1 MLRATDIGGSTGAKG
16 WFTTEHEHYPTGDP
30 LPAGQSDQIRE
41 FAQGS
46 RPGNRYVRM
55 IRSSELPA
63 SLANRV
69 LVAPPTTP
77 STTPGR
83 LYHQVKHLLFG
94 KPLPTAAEAHER
106 LSKIKALAIL
116 SSDALSSVAYATE
129 EMMRVLVLAGLA
141 AISFT
146 LPLSLAVLVVLVTV
160 VISYEQVIKGYPGG
174 GGSYAVASE
183 NLGQLPGLTAA
194 AALLI
199 DYTLTVAVSIAAG
212 IAALTSAFPTLYPYR
227 VELAVGAIVLLTIGN
242 LRGIREAGNIFAAP
256 TYLFVI
262 SLLGLIGIGLWQYLT
277 GSLPTFAPPP
287 SWVAAEQGVQALTLI
302 LILRAFSSGLTALTG
317 TEAISNSVPTFK
329 RPEIRNA
336 RITLASMGVL
346 LGIMFLGISFLTR
359 QMMIIPDPSEEQ
371 TVLSMIARLL
381 VGESWY
387 FYLVQFATMLILVLA
402 ANTSYTGF
410 PRLAAIL
417 AQDRYF
423 PHQFMFRGERLAF
436 NTGIL
441 VLAILAGVLEVIFRG
456 SVTALIPLYAVGVFT
471 AFTLAQTGMVVHWW
485 RSRERGW
492 RHSMVINGAGAIMTG
507 VATIIIAVSK
517 FLTGAWIVL
526 VLVPLIV
533 WQLRKIHRHYE
544 RVATQLRLSP
554 EQIRHWPRPVDDAGI
569 TPVIIPVD
577 RLNQASLHALAYAGR
592 ISNDV
597 SAVHISTFEADADA
611 IRRQWDEA
619 GIHIPLTII
628 ESPYREM
635 IGPLVDY
642 IEQQHVEK
650 GCKTLTV
657 VVPEFVPAHLYELP
671 LHMQTAWLLRTTLW
685 THPGIVVTSV
695 PYHLRT

>member
-1 MLRATDIGGSTGAKG
+1 MSARG
-16 WFTTEHEHYPTGDP
+16 WFATEHEQYSAGDS
-30 LPAGQSDQIRE
+30 LPAGQPVDQIRE
-41 FAQGS
+41 VAQGR
-46 RPGNRYVRM
+46 RPGNRYVR
-55 IRSSELPA
+55 IVRSSELPT
-63 SLANRV
+63 SPANRV
-69 LVAPPTTP
+69 VIAPPTIP
-77 STTPGR
+77 STMPGR
-83 LYHQVKHLLFG
+83 LYHQVQHLLFG
-94 KPLPTAAEAHER
+94 PPLPTAAEAHER
-106 LSKIKALAIL
+106 LGKVKALAIL

-129 EMMRVLVLAGLA
+129 EMMRVLVLAGLVA
-141 AISFT
+141 LSFT

-160 VISYEQVIKGYPGG
+160 VISYEQVIRGYPGG

-183 NLGQLPGLTAA
+183 NLGELPGLIAA

-212 IAALTSAFPTLYPYR
+212 MAALTSAFPSLYPYR
-227 VELAVGAIVLLTIGN
+227 VELALLAIGLLTVGN

-256 TYLFVI
+256 TYLFVV
-262 SLLGLIGIGLWQYLT
+262 SVLGLIGIGLWHYLT
-277 GSLPTFAPPP
+277 GTLPTFTPPP
-287 SWVAAEQGVQALTLI
+287 SWIAAEQGVQAVTLI

-317 TEAISNSVPTFK
+317 TEAISNSVPAFK
-329 RPEIRNA
+329 PPEIHNA
-336 RITLASMGVL
+336 RITLAAMGVL
-346 LGIMFLGISFLTR
+346 LAVMFLGVSFLTAH
-359 QMMIIPDPSEEQ
+359 MSIIPDPAEEQ
-371 TVLSMIARLL
+371 TVLSLVARLL
-381 VGESWY
+381 VGQSWY

-402 ANTSYTGF
+402 ANTSFAGF

-417 AQDRYF
+417 AQDRFF
-423 PHQFMFRGERLAF
+423 PRQFMFRGERLAF

-441 VLAILAGVLEVIFRG
+441 ALAGLAAALEIIFRG

-471 AFTLAQTGMVVHWW
+471 AFTLAQSGMVVHWW
-485 RSRERGW
+485 RSREPGW
-492 RHSMVINGAGAIMTG
+492 RHSMVINAAGAIMTG
-507 VATIIIAVSK
+507 VATIMIAVSK

-554 EQIRHWPRPVDDAGI
+554 EQIRHWPRPVDEAGI
-569 TPVIIPVD
+569 TPVIVPVD
-577 RLNQASLHALAYAGR
+577 RLNQASLNALAYAGR

-597 SAVHISTFEADADA
+597 NAVHISTSEDDAEA
-611 IRRQWDEA
+611 IRTQWDQS
-619 GIHIPLTII
+619 GVRIPLTII

-635 IGPLVDY
+635 IGPLVDF